1 MRHNL
6 CWYHEFPLRCYEVT
20 LFTAFWCLLLY
31 FSDIFRF
38 INWCRTT
45 WDALDEAVPH
55 QTLRNPETCVV
66 FTGVA
71 RMCCTKGGNVLF
83 WQNVFAIRACN
94 HVDWDPI
101 QNYNLSNMQSINPD
115 RRIRAPK
122 PDRLDTHN
130 LCSRLKLSRLLTV
143 WSGKSVEVFRDSG
156 CEAVVEWKNDE
167 NLKRNPPWR
176 RTLPFWVC
184 LNLPMGSSRITSA
197 GEGEPWGMVS
207 IGPLN
212 HETVYIATTQLL

>member
-130 LCSRLKLSRLLTV
+130 LCSRLKLDYWQFDAGKAWRSFEIRVARRL
-143 WSGKSVEVFRDSG
+143 WSGRTTKIWNGTHLGGAHCHFEFAWTFPWVPAGSRPLV
-156 CEAVVEWKNDE
+156 KE
-167 NLKRNPPWR
+167 NLGAW
-176 RTLPFWVC
+176 C
-184 LNLPMGSSRITSA
+184 QSDH
-197 GEGEPWGMVS
+197 S
-207 IGPLN
+207 IMKQS
-212 HETVYIATTQLL
+212 T